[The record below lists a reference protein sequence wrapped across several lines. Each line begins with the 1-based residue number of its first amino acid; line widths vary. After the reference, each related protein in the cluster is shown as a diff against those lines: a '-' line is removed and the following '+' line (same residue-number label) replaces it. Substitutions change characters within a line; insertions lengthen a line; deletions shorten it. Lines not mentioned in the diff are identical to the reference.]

1 MRLVLGR
8 KIEGFVALA
17 CRAAAV
23 LGSHDGAAWNALANG
38 STAATAT
45 THIVRISLLCFAEL
59 ELPLTAAMVVVFVG
73 FVCDG
78 KSRTLMHMSLK
89 GLPYQER
96 IF

>member
-1 MRLVLGR
+1 VRLVLGR

-45 THIVRISLLCFAEL
+45 THIVRISLLCFAAL
-59 ELPLTAAMVVVFVG
+59 SSSLSPLQWSWSLSALYVM
-73 FVCDG
+73 G
-78 KSRTLMHMSLK
+78 KVE
-89 GLPYQER
+89 P
-96 IF
+96 